1 MSSQI
6 FDMELIYDF
15 CKHVHLVVEYK
26 FMQFNNI
33 AFIWWIH
40 HGLIRNNQFVKS
52 YEKMNEFFY
61 GEGEIENN

>member
-15 CKHVHLVVEYK
+15 CKHVYLVVEYK

-33 AFIWWIH
+33 YLLLIDVYIVALSSV
-40 HGLIRNNQFVKS
+40 GLKPTVVPYQ
-52 YEKMNEFFY
+52 
-61 GEGEIENN
+61 